1 MDNAFDIVPFSQR
14 RYEHIPIA
22 KIKVINAR
30 NRDQEQF
37 DMNVTSIDRVGLI
50 KPVRVNDKFL
60 DRADTYELICGEGRL
75 MAHQRLLEEMQ
86 LRHQRGLPLSQT
98 WRDDASLLRAAAYR
112 FGNWYAALRAAG
124 LEFACQRSW
133 SPALV
138 LDGLRACYRNKQ
150 YYIREADPTLGL
162 MARHYFGSLKNALE
176 AAGLPPRPGRWTKQ
190 RVIDT
195 IQDRYVRGIP
205 KGSLGF
211 KGKPLAEAATR
222 YFGSWWAAVT
232 AAGLSDRVRQPR
244 APQRWSR
251 QLVIDAIQN
260 WHRQGVPLASLHK
273 RDVSLYGA
281 VKRLFGSWG
290 SAVLAAGL
298 HPGTHA
304 LTRHYVIQEIRSRHR
319 QSLTLDSGVAARDN
333 PTLAEAAKRRFG
345 NWRIAVKAAGI
356 GLGDSGCSRRP
367 TKKRR
372 SA

>member
-1 MDNAFDIVPFSQR
+1 MTGEEVLEAIRTRHAQGQPLVGVQR
-14 RYEHIPIA
+14 
-22 KIKVINAR
+22 
-30 NRDQEQF
+30 Q
-37 DMNVTSIDRVGLI
+37 
-50 KPVRVNDKFL
+50 
-60 DRADTYELICGEGRL
+60 C
-75 MAHQRLLEEMQ
+75 QRLYVAAQKWFGGWRHAQLAAGLSAKPRQRWTRQRVLEELQ
-86 LRHQRGLPLSQT
+86 LRHRRGLPLSQT
-98 WRDDASLLRAAAYR
+98 WRDDASLVRAAAYR
-112 FGNWYAALRAAG
+112 FGNWNAALRAAG
-124 LEFACQRSW
+124 LEFACLRSW
-133 SPALV
+133 SPDLV

-150 YYIREADPTLGL
+150 YYIRQADPTLGL
-162 MARHYFGSLKNALE
+162 MARHYFGSLKNACE

-195 IQDRYVRGIP
+195 LQDRYMRGMP
-205 KGSLGF
+205 KGSLGC

-232 AAGLSDRVRQPR
+232 AAGLSDRVRQPS

-281 VKRLFGSWG
+281 VKRYFGSWG
-290 SAVLAAGL
+290 SAVLEAGL

-304 LTRHYVIQEIRSRHR
+304 LTRHYVIHEIRSRHR
-319 QSLTLDSGVAARDN
+319 QGLPLDSGVVARDN

-345 NWRIAVKAAGI
+345 NWRNALKAAGV
-356 GLGDSGCSRRP
+356 DVVPRAQSRRP
-367 TKKRR
+367 AKKRR